1 MLLRDLRSKSS
12 QRRDRALT
20 SIKYI
25 CQTVPDCFDAYKN
38 TVIQSL
44 VSCLSN
50 LLPLS
55 RRFELARMEGKEIHR
70 TEAEHDALGL
80 MYLFLLRFG
89 VQVALDCNIF
99 SLWLEKYPFGGDL
112 ENENLKDKA
121 SQLAARHRFIHRLSS
136 DHKLDPAM
144 FRILNLILTNDT
156 ARKIM
161 FKHGPSGDLCSCFD
175 HHDGDPSDD
184 EKGLWETW
192 YKVHGTNSAPDL
204 GLGPMMRRGRR
215 VPEESIEEQT
225 LRRRRREA
233 MVLGEMGRPIESE
246 DIIQRLGT

>member
-1 MLLRDLRSKSS
+1 MLP
-12 QRRDRALT
+12 
-20 SIKYI
+20 
-25 CQTVPDCFDAYKN
+25 VPDCFDAYKN
-38 TVIQSL
+38 TVIQSF

-50 LLPLS
+50 VLPLS

-112 ENENLKDKA
+112 EIENLKDKA
-121 SQLAARHRFIHRLSS
+121 SQLAARHRFVHRLSS
-136 DHKLDPAM
+136 DHKLDPDM

-156 ARKIM
+156 AKMIM
-161 FKHGPSGDLCSCFD
+161 FKHGPSGELCSCFD

-184 EKGLWETW
+184 EKGLWEIW
-192 YKVHGTNSAPDL
+192 YKVHGTNSVPDL

-215 VPEESIEEQT
+215 VPEESMEEQT